1 MGSTI
6 SKPRVL
12 ELVQILIPMQNIF
25 LVNLPWVSFIVKKNI
40 QKESPPFRELLRL
53 FSYAARRETSAVK
66 ISCTFIVLL
75 IKSCEC
81 KTVLV
86 LLCAIT
92 TLLLPG

>member
-1 MGSTI
+1 MGFFYS
-6 SKPRVL
+6 
-12 ELVQILIPMQNIF
+12 
-25 LVNLPWVSFIVKKNI
+25 KKNI
-40 QKESPPFRELLRL
+40 QKESPPFREVLRL

-75 IKSCEC
+75 LKSCEC

-86 LLCAIT
+86 LQCAIT